1 MVRSSKAQFIPQGVP
16 RGFPLYI
23 PDGTT
28 DTIHALSLGRGLL
41 GHKLVALCHGTTE
54 TICVPRAHLQ
64 APQARRDKLFSAC
77 HGTTETICI
86 LSLEKQPL
94 EQKFFAT
101 CQGIYIAWQVVTN
114 SCHLT
119 LALQPPGDSAVIP
132 RDDDPYCANPA
143 RRWS

>member
-1 MVRSSKAQFIPQGVP
+1 MVHSSKAQFITQGVP

-41 GHKLVALCHGTTE
+41 EHKLVALCHGTTE
-54 TICVPRAHLQ
+54 TICVPRIHWQ
-64 APQARRDKLFSAC
+64 APQARRDKLCSAC

-86 LSLEKQPL
+86 LSLEKQLL
-94 EQKFFAT
+94 EQKFCAL
-101 CQGIYIAWQVVTN
+101 CQGIYIGWHAVTN

-119 LALQPPGDSAVIP
+119 LALQPPGDIAVTP
-132 RDDDPYCANPA
+132 RDGDPYCATPS
-143 RRWS
+143 RR